1 MSSTSLELSA
11 ADPIEENC
19 KVLDHY
25 RNTVQ
30 LNLKSYKNYA
40 KLFLKWKKFTS
51 AVSKQEINAGK
62 LT

>member
-11 ADPIEENC
+11 ADPIKENC
-19 KVLDHY
+19 KVLDRY

-40 KLFLKWKKFTS
+40 KLFLNWKKFTS

>member
-11 ADPIEENC
+11 ADPIKENC
-19 KVLDHY
+19 KVLDRY

-40 KLFLKWKKFTS
+40 KLFLNWKKFTS
-51 AVSKQEINAGK
+51 AVSKRSMQES
-62 LT
+62 